1 MINYSEL
8 LEKEI
13 INLQSGENIGQFD
26 DAEIDVK
33 KGRIT
38 ALYIEEAGK
47 ILGILG
53 KSRTRKINWEN
64 IIKIGTDVIV
74 VDINVDLYQS
84 NEN

>member
-38 ALYIEEAGK
+38 ALYIEETGK

-64 IIKIGTDVIV
+64 ILKIGTDVIV
-74 VDINVDLYQS
+74 VDINIDLYQDS
-84 NEN
+84 E